1 MESKEKRKPTRIH
14 LDLDSIF
21 VIKTNL
27 DRVVFGL
34 FKYAMGKGFKPPF
47 IFTANTSVQDN
58 SYLGVLK
65 NNNVRLLD
73 ETPDE
78 NDVDI
83 LFAGGWKK
91 SLNHLMLITNMPIF
105 TKIDKSRACVYID
118 WDNIQVSSEYIPAL
132 LAGVNVFIHDI
143 KVHKV
148 YEFYVFLH
156 NRVSKNVKQMMKKL
170 GVHVINIIKDKSKS
184 GDEEIFRFIRRNT
197 RPGDSVCVASG
208 DRDFSSL
215 MVEYVRNS
223 YNVFLVY
230 NKQALYTF
238 KHNRHWLGSTDVKS
252 LKGVNS
258 KTDSLD
264 KFLTQNQKTMYKT
277 KPCKFYNLDIC
288 NAVSCSFLHICGVCG
303 RPHKMQDFHPG
314 VTIMKNVICK
324 KYNNGTCKY
333 SNLDCDYLHVC
344 IKCRQSHRYINCKYI
359 VIYCPLCRVTMNSAE
374 KYVMHQVDPTHLE
387 RIDAVKKIAEPMLLE
402 KAELPVVDKNH
413 VLVV

>member
-1 MESKEKRKPTRIH
+1 MESKEKKKHTTIH

-21 VIKTNL
+21 VIKTDL
-27 DRVVFGL
+27 DQVVFGL
-34 FKYAMGKGFKPPF
+34 FKYATGKGFKPPF

-73 ETPDE
+73 KPPDD
-78 NDVDI
+78 NVDI
-83 LFAGGWKK
+83 LLAGNWKK

-105 TKIDKSRACVYID
+105 TNIEKSRACVYID

-132 LAGVNVFIHDI
+132 LAGVNRFIHDI
-143 KVHKV
+143 KVHTV

-156 NRVSKNVKQMMKKL
+156 NKVSKSVKQIMKKF
-170 GVHVINIIKDKSKS
+170 GVHVINIIKDKSKC

-223 YNVFLVY
+223 YNVFLLY

-238 KHNRHWLGSTDVKS
+238 KHNRHWLGSVDVKS
-252 LKGVNS
+252 LKDVNS
-258 KTDSLD
+258 KTDTSDRSLH
-264 KFLTQNQKTMYKT
+264 QSQKTMYKT
-277 KPCKFYNLDIC
+277 KPCKYYNLGVC
-288 NAVSCSFLHICGVCG
+288 NTVSCSFLHICGVCG

-314 VTIMKNVICK
+314 VTSIKNVICK
-324 KYNNGTCKY
+324 KYNNGTCTH
-333 SNLDCDYLHVC
+333 SSLNCDYLHVC
-344 IKCRQSHRYINCKYI
+344 IKCKQSHRYINCKYI
-359 VIYCPLCRVTMNSAE
+359 VMYCPLCEVTMDSAE
-374 KYVMHQVDPTHLE
+374 KYVMHQVDPTHLV
-387 RIDAVKKIAEPMLLE
+387 RISAVKKIIEPMQTDQL
-402 KAELPVVDKNH
+402 KSPPGKNH
-413 VLVV
+413 VFVV